1 MVMQTF
7 FRLSLAADDGWQ
19 LAGKNAQ
26 TLDKSCSFSLNAP
39 FAGNRLTHS
48 KLKEARTSFRLSESR
63 TARSLALRHSLV
75 AQRAALL
82 FVTAWSMTLNKAAIK
97 PIVDWLAKYGREKIC
112 EGAERIALL
121 AAMKEVSP
129 CCCPSPHCT
138 RAHPPIP

>member
-1 MVMQTF
+1 MM
-7 FRLSLAADDGWQ
+7 
-19 LAGKNAQ
+19 AGNWREKMPK
-26 TLDKSCSFSLNAP
+26 LWIKLLLFSNAP

-82 FVTAWSMTLNKAAIK
+82 FVTAWSMTLDKAAIK
-97 PIVDWLAKYGREKIC
+97 PIVDWVAKYGREKIC

-129 CCCPSPHCT
+129 CCCPSPQCT